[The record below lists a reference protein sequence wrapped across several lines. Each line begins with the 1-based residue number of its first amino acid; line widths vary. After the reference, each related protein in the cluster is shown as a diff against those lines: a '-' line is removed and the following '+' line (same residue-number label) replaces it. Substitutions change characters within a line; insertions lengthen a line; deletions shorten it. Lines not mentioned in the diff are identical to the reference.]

1 MVLDRDLG
9 FGLRSSHLLEFRRSS
24 FAHTPGR
31 LATQYIPGER
41 VPKKSLLGP
50 HSFRIFRITAMN
62 KKKLHIFEFDNF
74 RLDAAERQLLRDG
87 KPVSL
92 PSKAFDLLV
101 VLVENNGRLVQKEEL
116 YQSVWADHVVE
127 ESNLTVQ
134 MSALRKALG
143 ERKQNPRYITT
154 VAGYGYRFV
163 GDVASTGDECEV
175 VIETET
181 VARIVIEREEEDDN
195 ALKAVK
201 AESTFAPRSE
211 MKAIS
216 QTDGLSAAGTGTAV
230 AVSTMKVLPEPG
242 TRSVWQRRS
251 VLFFSGW
258 LIVALIV
265 GGFVFWRYYSPA
277 RTKDRH
283 AGTASAA
290 IPFAETRIRQL
301 TTKGKVAASFLSP
314 DGKFYAYSLAE
325 RGEYKNSL
333 WLGQT
338 DGSSEIQLRP
348 PADNPR
354 YWLTFSP
361 DSKML
366 YFSYHGPDESQNGLF
381 KMPVLGGVA
390 EKLLDESPV
399 YFALSPDAKQISFF
413 RPGRE
418 RDSSALLIANLDGT
432 DERELSTRPLDK
444 PFASI
449 SPAWSPDGSALAVGA
464 VINSA
469 KQSQEVFVI
478 SAKDGT
484 VKQLTELDWA
494 EVANL
499 VWLRDGQGL
508 IAVARDKDALSTQLW
523 QIDYPGGNA
532 RRLVRDTDRYGSALS
547 VSADGRSL
555 MAVAVRAESNIW
567 IAPADDMSEAR
578 QITFS
583 SINGVYGFSGIDWTP
598 EGRIVFTAGIDN
610 SRALYSMDADGN
622 NIRQLTSAGFVD
634 RRLSMTH
641 DGRLILFESNRS
653 GDYQIWRI
661 QNDGSDLRRLTTDG
675 RNYYPQPTPDGKW
688 VVYVSNRDGNNHIWR
703 MSIEGGESVCV
714 TEKVS
719 SNPRVSL
726 YGSLIACDYQAD
738 DQAPSQLAIVSIEDG
753 RPVKLFDVPRTANFT
768 NGIRWTPDD
777 KAVCYRDWANGIWR
791 QDINGGPPQRLKGL
805 PEEKIYTYAWSRDG
819 KRFAFTRGREVRD
832 AVLIEDFQLQM
843 KRE

>member
-1 MVLDRDLG
+1 
-9 FGLRSSHLLEFRRSS
+9 
-24 FAHTPGR
+24 
-31 LATQYIPGER
+31 
-41 VPKKSLLGP
+41 
-50 HSFRIFRITAMN
+50 MN

-74 RLDAAERQLLRDG
+74 RLDAGERQLLRDG
-87 KPVSL
+87 EPVSL

-116 YQSVWADHVVE
+116 YRTVWADQVVE

-134 MSALRKALG
+134 MSAIRKALG
-143 ERKQNPRYITT
+143 ERKKNPRYIMT

-163 GDVASTGDECEV
+163 GDVASTSDKCEV

-195 ALKAVK
+195 GLKTVK
-201 AESTFAPRSE
+201 AESTFVPRSE
-211 MKAIS
+211 MKTIS
-216 QTDGLSAAGTGTAV
+216 QEDGLSAAGIGTAV
-230 AVSTMKVLPEPG
+230 GASTTKVLPERG
-242 TRSVWQRRS
+242 AKSFLQGRSG
-251 VLFFSGW
+251 LFLSGW
-258 LIVALIV
+258 LIVALLIV
-265 GGFVFWRYYSPA
+265 GGVLSWRYYSQA
-277 RTKDRH
+277 KTEDRR

-290 IPFAETRIRQL
+290 ILFAESRIRQL

-314 DGKFYAYSLAE
+314 DGEFYAYSLAE
-325 RGEYKNSL
+325 RGKYKNSL

-354 YWLTFSP
+354 YWFTFSP

-366 YFSYHGPDESQNGLF
+366 YFSYHGPEESQNGLF

-399 YFALSPDAKQISFF
+399 YFALSPDATQISFF

-418 RDSSALLIANLDGT
+418 KDSSALLIANLDGT
-432 DERELSTRPLDK
+432 GERELLTRPLDK

-464 VINSA
+464 IINSA
-469 KQSQEVFVI
+469 TQSQEVFVV
-478 SAKDGT
+478 SAKDGIA
-484 VKQLTELDWA
+484 KQLTELDWA
-494 EVANL
+494 EVASL

-567 IAPADDMSEAR
+567 IAPADDMSKAR
-578 QITFS
+578 QVTFS
-583 SINGVYGFSGIDWTP
+583 SINGVYGLSGIDWTP
-598 EGRIVFTAGIDN
+598 EGRIIFTAGIDN
-610 SRALYSMDADGN
+610 SRALYSMDADGT

-634 RRLSMTH
+634 RRLTVTY
-641 DGRLILFESNRS
+641 DGRFILFESNRS
-653 GDYQIWRI
+653 GDYQIWRV
-661 QNDGSDLRRLTTDG
+661 QTDGSDLRRLTTDG
-675 RNYYPQPTPDGKW
+675 RNYYPHPTPDGKW
-688 VVYVSNRDGNNHIWR
+688 VVYVSNRDGNNHMWR
-703 MSIEGGESVCV
+703 MSIEGGESVRV

-719 SNPRVSL
+719 SNPRISL
-726 YGSLIACDYQAD
+726 DGSLIACDYQAD
-738 DQAPSQLAIVSIEDG
+738 EKAPSQLAIVSIEDG

-791 QDINGGPPQRLKGL
+791 QEINGGPPQRLKGL
-805 PEEKIYTYAWSRDG
+805 PEEKIYTYGWSRDG

-832 AVLIEDFQLQM
+832 AVLIEDFNQ
-843 KRE
+843 K